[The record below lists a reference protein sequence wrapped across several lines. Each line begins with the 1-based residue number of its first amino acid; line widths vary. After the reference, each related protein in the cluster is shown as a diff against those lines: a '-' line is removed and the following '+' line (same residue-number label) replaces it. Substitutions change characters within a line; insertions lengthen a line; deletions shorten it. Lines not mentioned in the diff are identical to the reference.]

1 MKSKMNSNI
10 FHLFVCAFHFIIY
23 VYVFLKKKIFK
34 KHFLKLNISVNNK
47 TNFEF
52 SHNLDLMHLLSIAA
66 LQKALKS
73 FFNISI
79 SNKHLDSL
87 LADLLNKNI

>member
-1 MKSKMNSNI
+1 M
-10 FHLFVCAFHFIIY
+10 
-23 VYVFLKKKIFK
+23 
-34 KHFLKLNISVNNK
+34 NNK

-79 SNKHLDSL
+79 SNKHLDNL
-87 LADLLNKNI
+87 LADLSNKNYLGKLFIFIVDFEKLAFKTDYQMIKKILVYLVLFFTSFT